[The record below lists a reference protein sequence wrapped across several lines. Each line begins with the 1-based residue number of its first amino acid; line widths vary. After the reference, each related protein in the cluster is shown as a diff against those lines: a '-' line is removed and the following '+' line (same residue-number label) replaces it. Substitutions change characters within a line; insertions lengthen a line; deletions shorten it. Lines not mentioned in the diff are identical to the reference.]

1 VGALYLDDFVRELGR
16 VGEVAFRRRHTT
28 PVLVVTGR
36 VTRGERANSID
47 VTHRVALPATARRGA
62 ALALLHRVFPLV
74 KAASATPGAVS
85 LGRTV
90 ENDVAIPEH
99 SISKRHCTFE
109 LADGAIAIR
118 DCGSTNGT
126 LLNGTRLDAEAP
138 IPLCGGEII
147 TVGRFTFLFETPAG
161 FLELVS
167 GLKT

>member
-1 VGALYLDDFVRELGR
+1 MGA
-16 VGEVAFRRRHTT
+16 VAFRRRYTS

-36 VTRGERANSID
+36 VTRAQPVRTGDITPSTASKTPRRA
-47 VTHRVALPATARRGA
+47 A

-74 KAASATPGAVS
+74 KADDAGPGAVS

-109 LADGAIAIR
+109 VGRGSIAIR

-126 LLNGTRLDAEAP
+126 LLNGARLPADEPVA
-138 IPLCGGEII
+138 LCGGEAIV
-147 TVGRFTFLFETPAG
+147 VGRFTFVFETPSG

-167 GLKT
+167 GLAR